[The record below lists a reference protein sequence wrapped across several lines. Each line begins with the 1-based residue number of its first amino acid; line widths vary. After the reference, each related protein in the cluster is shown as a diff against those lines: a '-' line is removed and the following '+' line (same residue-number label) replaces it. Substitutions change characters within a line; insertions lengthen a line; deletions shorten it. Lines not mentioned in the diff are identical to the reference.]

1 MIFHSFLS
9 FSFHRKPKTNQK
21 ETQSFIFNFKKKKK
35 KKIAPIYA
43 TAYREKKPPKT
54 HRPIFFFLFLRL
66 LLHTNPPNS
75 CAWGIAWKTG
85 QVYFSRWMV
94 TERICGVWRSGGRD
108 QVQRRMPL
116 MRGVCGRLDGVNKWD
131 LVRI

>member
-1 MIFHSFLS
+1 MPPSLPAPKKKKKIVSLPHFISNVHICTLNQFLYQPTSLPSPMVFHSFLS

-21 ETQSFIFNFKKKKK
+21 ETQSFIFNLKKKKK
-35 KKIAPIYA
+35 KKKNVAPIYA

-75 CAWGIAWKTG
+75 CAWGDS
-85 QVYFSRWMV
+85 V
-94 TERICGVWRSGGRD
+94 ENRSGI
-108 QVQRRMPL
+108 L
-116 MRGVCGRLDGVNKWD
+116 
-131 LVRI
+131 